1 MLRTLALS
9 HARGAG
15 STALGQ
21 FDVFVKGLL
30 DYIEGLSNDH
40 VRALF
45 EVLFALNDGGKRD
58 EGSGDGSGGGVGGR
72 DDVHIVI
79 RKYVSHNELACKRVG
94 IIGGVAFVIARATAS
109 SAAVGGAASARGAGR
124 AHGGSLAA
132 AAALAAS
139 QSVAPEDE
147 ETMLERDDDDDD
159 DDDAEGDS
167 GSGGALNN
175 TSRFE
180 IQQMINTL
188 RDNCRANA
196 RATAFLYDELTCAL
210 RLAQHGVSAG
220 CGGLDGGFAF
230 GGGGDG
236 GAGGATPAA
245 AGGDDAELDDL
256 GVPARSRGRLL
267 GEAVEMVGELI
278 SDDFT
283 DDFFIDFEGPAE
295 EDELGN
301 GDADGADGDGAPGA
315 MAGGA
320 AAGAA
325 GEPPLLL
332 LQSQQPAVPL
342 QFKAVDALHGVPL
355 ELQCVPRYNLD
366 GPLAPFCLNVLKL
379 EALASPA
386 LAAGFAARSAAGG
399 DAGAGAASYRAA
411 ALLPLGPNPMILCP
425 MLRLMSAC
433 SADLGEI
440 DAVLGC
446 PILLPAEA
454 ALNQFARLRPALQ
467 DVVARA
473 HVHVGSR

>member
-58 EGSGDGSGGGVGGR
+58 EGNGDGSGGGVGGR

-109 SAAVGGAASARGAGR
+109 SAAVGGVASARGAGR

-159 DDDAEGDS
+159 DDDAEGDG

-283 DDFFIDFEGPAE
+283 DDFFIDFGYEGH
-295 EDELGN
+295 
-301 GDADGADGDGAPGA
+301 
-315 MAGGA
+315 
-320 AAGAA
+320 
-325 GEPPLLL
+325 
-332 LQSQQPAVPL
+332 L

-366 GPLAPFCLNVLKL
+366 GPLTLFCLNVLKL

-399 DAGAGAASYRAA
+399 DAGAGAASCRAA
-411 ALLPLGPNPMILCP
+411 ALLPLGPNPMLLCP
-425 MLRLMSAC
+425 MLRLMSAS

>member
-1 MLRTLALS
+1 M
-9 HARGAG
+9 
-15 STALGQ
+15 
-21 FDVFVKGLL
+21 KGLL

-45 EVLFALNDGGKRD
+45 EVLLALNDGGKRD

-159 DDDAEGDS
+159 DDDAEGDG
-167 GSGGALNN
+167 GSGGALDE
-175 TSRFE
+175 TSRVE
-180 IQQMINTL
+180 IQQMLNTL
-188 RDNCRANA
+188 RAHCRANA

-283 DDFFIDFEGPAE
+283 DDFFIDFKYSAE
-295 EDELGN
+295 ENE
-301 GDADGADGDGAPGA
+301 
-315 MAGGA
+315 
-320 AAGAA
+320 
-325 GEPPLLL
+325 
-332 LQSQQPAVPL
+332 L

-366 GPLAPFCLNVLKL
+366 GPLTPFCLNVLKL

-399 DAGAGAASYRAA
+399 DAGAGAASCRAA
-411 ALLPLGPNPMILCP
+411 ALLPLGPNPMLLCP

-454 ALNQFARLRPALQ
+454 ALNQFARLRPVLQ